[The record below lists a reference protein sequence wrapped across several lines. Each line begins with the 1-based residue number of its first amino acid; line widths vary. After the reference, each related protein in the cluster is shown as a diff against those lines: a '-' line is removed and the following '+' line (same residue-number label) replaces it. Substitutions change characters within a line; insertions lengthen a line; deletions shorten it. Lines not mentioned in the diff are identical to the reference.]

1 LRLLTTPAFASKTP
15 GALTMEH
22 AAELSF
28 PVPPNVS
35 VALLAI
41 TSSVI
46 SFAQVLVGTALLAG
60 SRSADC
66 SSVFTPFA
74 AFCAASAA
82 VGMALLALLQPQYKR
97 AEAEARVQAA
107 ADAKAQRARDAAG
120 KGPYGAMA

>member
-1 LRLLTTPAFASKTP
+1 
-15 GALTMEH
+15 MEH

-35 VALLAI
+35 VALLGI
-41 TSSVI
+41 TSSFV
-46 SFAQVLVGTALLAG
+46 SFGQVLVGTALLAS
-60 SRSADC
+60 SRSSDC

-107 ADAKAQRARDAAG
+107 ADAKTARLRDAQG
-120 KGPYGAMA
+120 KGAYGAMA